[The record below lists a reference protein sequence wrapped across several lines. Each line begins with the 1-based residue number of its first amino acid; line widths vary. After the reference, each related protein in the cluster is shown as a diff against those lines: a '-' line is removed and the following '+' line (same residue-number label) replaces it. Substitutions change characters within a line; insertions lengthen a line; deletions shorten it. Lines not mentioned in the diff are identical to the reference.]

1 MWITE
6 RMGRARTAY
15 HMPLVIDFEGAL
27 DACALYA
34 ACEAVIRRHAVL
46 STAVDEDDGL
56 PVMVPGQR
64 PEVRLTKVT
73 DLPSLVREETL
84 RPFDVGNGPLARFVI
99 AKLGPERHALVFVA
113 HHLVFDGESKDIL
126 VRDLADFYNGESRPR
141 LDMTYASFAEDER
154 ERVRDDLA
162 EAKAYWASRLSG
174 PVVTD
179 RASAPVSSR
188 GAAAS
193 VSGEGAVAPASD
205 REAAGPAS
213 DRGAVGPVSD
223 MGVVAPGS
231 DMGVVAPGSDRAAA
245 ALVSDMG
252 AVALGL
258 GREAALV
265 SVRGAA
271 GPGSD
276 RGAAGPVS
284 DMGVVAPG
292 PDRGAAALASG
303 SGAAALVSG
312 RGAAETLLPGLTAT
326 GLGASEGAVHTF
338 RARMPDLPGIS
349 RFELFLA
356 SVHTL
361 LHRYGNPA
369 PTVAVD
375 LSTRVPG
382 VRDNI
387 GLFVNELPVSVT
399 VEGTVADVART
410 LHRDLREMYRFRHV
424 PYARAVRGVR
434 PRTALAQVSVSY
446 RKRRPDPV
454 FIGVQTT
461 IDWAVFNHSV
471 RSVLHL
477 QAVDHPDGLYVIMQ
491 HGAGSDVARIA
502 EDLLTIMNNPETP
515 VDGTPQAT
523 GLDDAIR
530 EIWQEVLG
538 IDEIG
543 DDEDLFDL
551 GGHSLTITQII
562 ARMRKRLG
570 VEVPLD
576 VFFDTPT
583 IAGVVEAIREAEPA
597 VR

>member
-1 MWITE
+1 MTEASFAQTGMWITE

-15 HMPLVIDFEGAL
+15 HMPLVIDFEGPL
-27 DACALYA
+27 DACALA
-34 ACEAVIRRHAVL
+34 QACEAVIRRHAVL
-46 STAVDEDDGL
+46 SSAVAEDDGL
-56 PVMVPGQR
+56 PVMVRGER
-64 PEVRLTKVT
+64 PAVRQTIAA
-73 DLPSLVREETL
+73 DLAELVREETL
-84 RPFDVGNGPLARFVI
+84 RPFDVENGPLARFTL
-99 AKLGPERHALVFVA
+99 AKLGLERYALVFVA

-141 LDMTYASFAEDER
+141 LAMSYASFAEGER
-154 ERVRDDLA
+154 ERVGNDLA
-162 EAKAYWASRLSG
+162 DAKAYWSPR
-174 PVVTD
+174 PVT
-179 RASAPVSSR
+179 
-188 GAAAS
+188 
-193 VSGEGAVAPASD
+193 
-205 REAAGPAS
+205 
-213 DRGAVGPVSD
+213 
-223 MGVVAPGS
+223 
-231 DMGVVAPGSDRAAA
+231 
-245 ALVSDMG
+245 
-252 AVALGL
+252 
-258 GREAALV
+258 
-265 SVRGAA
+265 
-271 GPGSD
+271 
-276 RGAAGPVS
+276 
-284 DMGVVAPG
+284 
-292 PDRGAAALASG
+292 
-303 SGAAALVSG
+303 
-312 RGAAETLLPGLTAT
+312 ETTLPGLKAT
-326 GLGASEGAVHTF
+326 GLGAAEGSVYTF
-338 RARMPDLPGIS
+338 RALMPDLPDVS

-361 LHRYGNPA
+361 LHRYGNA
-369 PTVAVD
+369 TPTVAVD
-375 LSTRVPG
+375 LSTRIPD

-387 GLFVNELPVSVT
+387 GLFVNELPVSAA

-410 LHRDLREMYRFRHV
+410 LHRDLRELYRFRHV

-454 FIGVQTT
+454 FADVKTT

-491 HGAGSDVARIA
+491 YGAGSGTETDVARIA
-502 EDLLTIMNNPETP
+502 EDLLTIMNNPEAP